1 MTPAPRT
8 TDPRLSSAGGGAPAA
23 TAGTAALTQLLGD
36 GEVVL
41 LAFRPSG
48 WFVLLVSWPVLAA
61 ALVISLAALAAGTY
75 LNLEAPRHLLLVLC
89 SAGAALRIIIACIQ
103 WMGRLYVLTNYRI
116 MRVRG
121 VLRVDAFQCPLR
133 RIRGT
138 VLTAT
143 FTERML
149 GLGSLFFEVADEQ
162 PAAAAWTYISR
173 PAEIQE
179 TVNQAI
185 RRSQ

>member
-1 MTPAPRT
+1 
-8 TDPRLSSAGGGAPAA
+8 
-23 TAGTAALTQLLGD
+23 
-36 GEVVL
+36 
-41 LAFRPSG
+41 
-48 WFVLLVSWPVLAA
+48 
-61 ALVISLAALAAGTY
+61 
-75 LNLEAPRHLLLVLC
+75 
-89 SAGAALRIIIACIQ
+89 
-103 WMGRLYVLTNYRI
+103 MGRLYVLTNYRI